1 MNPLKHVALSWPRVG
16 TMRISLLTG
25 FYPPPYNANSVR
37 AMYMVKALKRKGFEV
52 MVIPL
57 LGTRN
62 EKGFFGE
69 KIHSPINIHCATAIF
84 YERLSIAR
92 RLLDLLNKH
101 VRLKDKILNKIA
113 EFKADAIIA
122 TIPPVEA
129 VPIASFVAEK
139 LKLRLVIDVQD
150 LADDY
155 RVLER
160 PWLAPA
166 IRIYFKRIYKILK
179 HADVVITTT
188 EFMAKELEKRVG
200 RKDFLLVPN
209 GVDASFYKPC
219 YKYRITTRPRDIAVF
234 LGDLNFKYHKLDI
247 FLQSMKVL
255 FEKNRKIRLRVLGAG
270 RELPKLKHLAQKL
283 NIQNYV
289 EFLGYV
295 PRENM
300 HKLLGTAT
308 FAIAGRPSIQN
319 PWIINTMRLT
329 IYEYLSCGLPILAY
343 GPPNSYTQRFIEEH
357 GIGVYVPSN
366 DSKDVGEA
374 VIRLIEEIE
383 RNPQIVTRCRKVAEQ
398 YDWHNVMSVFVSKMK
413 EVLRGLENAIC

>member
-1 MNPLKHVALSWPRVG
+1 MRV
-16 TMRISLLTG
+16 SLLTG

-37 AMYMVKALKRKGFEV
+37 AMYMVKALKQQEFEV
-52 MVIPL
+52 IVIPL

-69 KIHSPINIHCATAIF
+69 KVYSPINMHCTTTFF
-84 YERLSIAR
+84 YKRLSIAK

-101 VRLKDKILNKIA
+101 IRLKDKILNKIA
-113 EFKADAIIA
+113 EFKTDAIVA
-122 TIPPVEA
+122 TIPPIEA
-129 VPIASFVAEK
+129 VPIAFYAAEK

-166 IRIYFKRIYKILK
+166 IRTYFKKIYGILK
-179 HADVVITTT
+179 HADIVITTT
-188 EFMAKELEKRVG
+188 EFMAKELEKRVS

-219 YKYRITTRPRDIAVF
+219 YEYRITTKPRDIAVF

-255 FEKNRKIRLRVLGAG
+255 FEKNRKIRLRVIGAG

-283 NIQNYV
+283 NIQKYV

-295 PRENM
+295 PRENIC
-300 HKLLGTAT
+300 KLLGTAT

-329 IYEYLSCGLPILAY
+329 VYEYLSCGLPILAY
-343 GPPNSYTQRFIEEH
+343 GPPNSYTQCFIEEH
-357 GIGVYVPSN
+357 GIGIYVPSN
-366 DSKDVGEA
+366 DPEGIGEA
-374 VIRLIEEIE
+374 TIKLIEEIE
-383 RNPQIVTRCRKVAEQ
+383 TNPQIVTRCREVAEQ
-398 YDWHNVMSVFVSKMK
+398 YDWHNVMSVFVSKIK
-413 EVLRGLENAIC
+413 EVLRGSENAIC